1 MEKIFYKEEQK
12 FNQAWVWLILVI
24 FLIPFFIV
32 GNQLLELIKADSDDY
47 LTLSLVL
54 FVLLVSSIPVIW
66 LFVKMKLVVEIRKD
80 GIWYKFPPLLNKWK
94 TINKSEIEN
103 FEIRKYKPIKEYGG
117 WGIKGKFKSKA
128 YNVSGNIGL
137 QLYLKNG
144 RKVLFG
150 TQRQEAI
157 ENAMKKLMNDGV
169 DI

>member
-12 FNQAWVWLILVI
+12 FNQAWVWLILVL

-94 TINKSEIEN
+94 SINKTEIES
-103 FEIRKYKPIKEYGG
+103 FEVRKYKPVLEYGG

-157 ENAMKKLMNDGV
+157 ENAMKKLMN
-169 DI
+169 IN

>member
-12 FNQAWVWLILVI
+12 FNQAWIWLILLIFVI
-24 FLIPFFIV
+24 PFLIIV
-32 GNQLLELIKADSDDY
+32 NQLIKAINANSDDY
-47 LTLSLVL
+47 LLLSFVL
-54 FVLLVSSIPVIW
+54 FILLISSIPIIW
-66 LFVKMKLVVEIRKD
+66 IFTKMKLTVEIRKD

-94 TINKSEIEN
+94 SINKTEIES
-103 FEIRKYKPIKEYGG
+103 FEVRKYKPVLEYGG
-117 WGIKGKFKSKA
+117 WGIKSKFKSKA